1 MGKNL
6 TKRQKEILRHILSFY
21 EENNYPPSVRDIA
34 RLHDCSVKGAYDH
47 ILALEKKGFIE
58 RSARRSRSIVLTE
71 PAKHVLSPAGERRI
85 PLIGAI
91 AAGGP
96 ILAEENFEDFCDFPL
111 DKWEKDNYR
120 FFALKIE
127 GDSMRDAGILDGDI
141 GIFRYQQS
149 AEPGKII
156 VALVDNES
164 TGDKEATVKY
174 YLRENRRNI
183 LRAAN
188 PAYPDTIVR
197 NLQIQGILRGLV
209 RPQV

>member
-1 MGKNL
+1 MGKSL
-6 TKRQKEILRHILSFY
+6 TKRQRQILSYIESFY
-21 EENNYPPSVRDIA
+21 QENSYAPSIRDIA
-34 RLHDCSVKGAYDH
+34 RMHDCSVKGAYDH

-58 RSARRSRSIVLTE
+58 RSERRSRSIVLK
-71 PAKHVLSPAGERRI
+71 PNALKVLRPDQERRV
-85 PLIGAI
+85 PLLGRI
-91 AAGGP
+91 AAGEP
-96 ILAEENFEDFCDFPL
+96 IWAEENVEEYCDFPL
-111 DKWEKDNYR
+111 EEWERGAYR
-120 FFALKIE
+120 FFALRID
-127 GDSMRDAGILDGDI
+127 GDSMVNAGILDGDI

-174 YLRENRRNI
+174 YFRENRRNI

-188 PAYPDTIVR
+188 PAYPDTIVQ
-197 NLQIQGILRGLV
+197 NLEIQGILRGLV

>member
-6 TKRQKEILRHILSFY
+6 TRRQKEILRHIYSFY
-21 EENNYPPSVRDIA
+21 EENNYSPSVRDIA
-34 RLHDCSVKGAYDH
+34 ALHNCSVKGAYDH

-71 PAKHVLSPAGERRI
+71 PALQVLRPPAERRI

-111 DKWEKDNYR
+111 NKWERDNYR

-141 GIFRYQQS
+141 GIFRFQQS
-149 AEPGKII
+149 AEPGNIV
-156 VALVDNES
+156 VALVDSES
-164 TGDKEATVKY
+164 SADKEATVKY
-174 YLRENRRNI
+174 YFREGRRNI

-188 PAYPDTIVR
+188 PAYPDTIVQ